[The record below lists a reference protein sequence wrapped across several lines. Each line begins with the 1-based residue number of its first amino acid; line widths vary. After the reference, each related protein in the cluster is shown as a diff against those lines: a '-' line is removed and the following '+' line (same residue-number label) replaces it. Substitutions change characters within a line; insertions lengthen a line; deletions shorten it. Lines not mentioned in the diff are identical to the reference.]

1 MELENNFR
9 KAFFKGSPGV
19 RVTTELW
26 KVFLPVPCACA
37 LSIKQAG
44 GRGRGKSETGSEG
57 RVPSFVAVAA
67 AIRVRLAQVRFGLW
81 YYPFPSAF
89 L

>member
-1 MELENNFR
+1 M
-9 KAFFKGSPGV
+9 

-26 KVFLPVPCACA
+26 KVLLPVPCACA
-37 LSIKQAG
+37 LAIKQAG
-44 GRGRGKSETGSEG
+44 GLGRGKPGTGSEG
-57 RVPSFVAVAA
+57 RFPSFVAVAA

-81 YYPFPSAF
+81 YHPFPSAF